1 MYDIER
7 AELDL
12 RNSITILRLH
22 LDRLDVLSRSELP
35 KVEKQ
40 KLAYLSNSYSSKLSG
55 LAKTARKVT
64 DILPRVFN

>member
-22 LDRLDVLSRSELP
+22 LDRLDVLSRSDLP
-35 KVEKQ
+35 KEEKQ
-40 KLAYLSNSYSSKLSG
+40 KLARISNTFNSKLNG
-55 LAKTARKVT
+55 LANTSRKVT
-64 DILPRVFN
+64 NTFPRVF